1 MNPFQ
6 LRVAIFTGSY
16 NYIRDGVALTL
27 NRLVRFLESQDVPV
41 LVFAP
46 VGDKP
51 AFDHS
56 GELVGISSIGIPGR
70 PEYRFALGLT
80 KEAKTRLDAF
90 HPTLIHVATP
100 DRLGWGAVRYA
111 SDNGIPLVGSYHT
124 HFTSYLKY
132 YHAQFLEN
140 AGWKYLRRFYERC
153 RQVYVPTPS
162 MSDVLRGHGFAT
174 DIRLWGRSVDV
185 RAFSPEHRNPAW
197 RRSLGLADTD
207 CVVAFV
213 SRLVWEK
220 DLMTYVHAI
229 RKVQTLCPHVR
240 PLIVGDGPA
249 MTDMRR
255 LVPGA
260 VFTGFLSGPELSRA
274 YASSDVFLFP
284 SDTET
289 FGSVTLEAA
298 ASGLPVVVANATGS
312 RSLVAS
318 GLDGYL
324 VPPRDVD
331 VFANCVAM
339 LASDERLRRRM
350 SERARLRALARP
362 SAEAVNAQLLRY
374 YHEVTDASPRMHVR
388 KAG

>member
-27 NRLVRFLESQDVPV
+27 NRFVRFLESQNIPA

-51 AFDHS
+51 AFEHS
-56 GELVGISSIGIPGR
+56 GELVGIPSLGFPGR

-80 KEAKTRLDAF
+80 KDAKKRLDTF
-90 HPTLIHVATP
+90 RPTLIHVATP
-100 DRLGWGAVRYA
+100 DRLGWSAVRYA
-111 SDNGIPLVGSYHT
+111 HAHELPLVGSYHT

-132 YHAQFLEN
+132 YHAQVLET
-140 AGWKYLRRFYERC
+140 AGWKYLQKFYEHC

-162 MSDVLRGHGFAT
+162 MSDVLRDRHFST
-174 DIRLWGRSVDV
+174 DIRLWSRSVDV
-185 RAFSPEHRNPAW
+185 RAFSPEHRDPAW

-229 RKVQTLCPHVR
+229 RKVQAQFPHVK
-240 PLIVGDGPA
+240 PLVVGDGPA
-249 MTDMRR
+249 MSDMRR
-255 LVPGA
+255 LMPDG
-260 VFTGFLSGPELSRA
+260 VFTGFLAGPELSRA

-312 RSLVAS
+312 RSLVVS

-339 LASDERLRRRM
+339 LAGDERLRRRM
-350 SERARLRALARP
+350 SERARLRTLARP

-374 YHEVTDASPRMHVR
+374 YYEVTDASLPARVR